1 MSFPWFNQFCW
12 VLLFINIHIFH
23 YPDPQLSGLFD
34 VVPERPDN
42 RGSTVIGWQGIN
54 NIKAIYI
61 GWTVWSLKDQ
71 FLKIQRIFYYK
82 ENNITQ

>member
-1 MSFPWFNQFCW
+1 MSFSWFNQFCR

-23 YPDPQLSGLFD
+23 YLDPQLSRLFH
-34 VVPERPDN
+34 VVPESPEN
-42 RGSTVIGWQGIN
+42 RGSTVIVWQGIN
-54 NIKAIYI
+54 NMKAIFI

-71 FLKIQRIFYYK
+71 FPKIQRTSYYK